1 MRGIGRILLIAVLG
15 LAGSA
20 CSVTRHIPEGQYFLQ
35 KIRIE
40 DDKATPRQERI
51 PASDLEKYV
60 RQTPNKRFLG
70 TNFYV
75 WPYEQAD
82 PAKTNG
88 WNDWKRRIGQAPV
101 LLDMNLTERS
111 VQNLKVYMD
120 SKGFFTS
127 RASCEVDTVSRRKRA
142 ILTFRTVQGEPYR
155 IDSISYEFQDKF
167 LEQIILPD
175 TARTLLRTGNVFDV
189 SVLDAERERITTY
202 LRDRGYYNFSVN
214 NILYRADT
222 LVGGNRVNLRLV
234 VRQNLAGYDERGRA
248 MMEDNTIYRIDRI
261 NIFPDFDPTTLRN
274 DSTRLGRLDTVSYR
288 GLNVIYEKR
297 LNLRPSVLRYTVPL
311 YPNSVYNASQV
322 SRTYSDLMA
331 LGYFKSAKISFDE
344 QPRGADTANLISYI
358 GETADTTQFR
368 YTREGYLTCNIH
380 CTPTLKQSFKVDLE
394 GSTTSSFYGLTATVG
409 YQNRNIFRGAESFD
423 VSFTAGYEFMKAPDA
438 KKKRA
443 TEFGIN
449 TGLTF
454 PRFLVPWRTRRFRS
468 VNQPKTKVEV
478 SVNFQDRPYYRRM
491 LSSAGLTYM
500 WSNDRY
506 SSFSLRPIDINVV
519 DVSNLDVSFL
529 MVDNPDAENGQELT
543 PNRYLLESF
552 NTQFIG
558 GLSFSY
564 SYNNQRK
571 NLGGNATNIRFNLE
585 TAGNLIDGVE
595 RLFFSPSRS
604 SEGHY
609 MIFGIPYA
617 QYFRTDLSVS
627 RKIMLGE
634 QTALVGRLYGGV
646 AMAYGNSSSVPFD
659 RQFYC
664 GGSNGMRGWA
674 PRTLGQGSVPDPHSS
689 FPVQTGDVKLE
700 ANLELRFPIWSILH
714 GATFFDL
721 GNIWYIRQ
729 NPAEYADDAVFR
741 FDRFYNQLG
750 FNTGIGLRFDIKFA
764 VLRLDWGIQLHNP
777 NNPAGERWIHNF
789 KWKNTALNFGV
800 GYPF

>member
-1 MRGIGRILLIAVLG
+1 
-15 LAGSA
+15 
-20 CSVTRHIPEGQYFLQ
+20 
-35 KIRIE
+35 
-40 DDKATPRQERI
+40 
-51 PASDLEKYV
+51 
-60 RQTPNKRFLG
+60 
-70 TNFYV
+70 
-75 WPYEQAD
+75 
-82 PAKTNG
+82 
-88 WNDWKRRIGQAPV
+88 
-101 LLDMNLTERS
+101 MNLTERS

-175 TARTLLRTGNVFDV
+175 TAHTLLRTGNVFDV
-189 SVLDAERERITTY
+189 SVLDAERERITAY
-202 LRDRGYYNFSVN
+202 LKDRGYYNFSVN

-261 NIFPDFDPTTLRN
+261 NIFPDLDPTTLRN

-297 LNLRPSVLRYTVPL
+297 LNLRPSLLRQSVPL

-438 KKKRA
+438 RKKRA

-585 TAGNLIDGVE
+585 TAGNLIGGVE
-595 RLFFSPSRS
+595 HLFFSPSKN
-604 SEGHY
+604 SEGHC

-634 QTALVGRLYGGV
+634 QTALVGRIYGGV

-674 PRTLGQGSVPDPHSS
+674 PPNARAGLGARSAQFVSRADGRREAGGEPRTAFPDLEHPPRGDFLRSGQHLVHPSESGGVCRRSGLS
-689 FPVQTGDVKLE
+689 FRSLLQ
-700 ANLELRFPIWSILH
+700 
-714 GATFFDL
+714 
-721 GNIWYIRQ
+721 
-729 NPAEYADDAVFR
+729 
-741 FDRFYNQLG
+741 
-750 FNTGIGLRFDIKFA
+750 
-764 VLRLDWGIQLHNP
+764 
-777 NNPAGERWIHNF
+777 PAGVQYRHRPAIRHQVRRAASRLGYSAPQPQQPGRRAVDPQLQVEEYGAQFRCGLSLLMYRAARR
-789 KWKNTALNFGV
+789 ALLLGLV
-800 GYPF
+800 L